1 LENICTIDSIIFSYR
16 SINSKI
22 SKMNLI
28 VREATIIDSKSPFHN
43 QRVDVK
49 INSGTIEKIGTKI
62 PNENGFEEIHLENL
76 HLSQGWFDSS
86 ISLGEPGYED
96 RETIANGLNV
106 AAKSGFTAVALQP
119 NSYPIIDNQSQI
131 NFVKNKAKGFAT
143 ELFPIGAFTKESEG
157 KDMAELFDMKNAG
170 AIAFGDYNKNID
182 NANLLK
188 IGLQYVQDFDGLIIA
203 YSQEASIK
211 GNGVVNEGVVSTRL
225 GLKGIPNLA
234 EELQIARNLFL
245 LEYTGGKLHIP
256 TISTAKSIDLIRNA
270 KTKGLNVT
278 CSVAVHHLVLTDE
291 KLEGFD
297 TRYKVSPPLRTE
309 EDRKAL
315 IAGINDNTI
324 DMITSDHNPIDIEHK
339 KMEFDGAKNG
349 TIGLESA
356 FGALSTVLPIEKII
370 EKFTANKHQFGIE
383 NNPIKEGEKANM
395 TLFNPNGNWT
405 FEKENILSKSK
416 NSAFLGT
423 EMKGKVYGIY
433 NQGKLV
439 LS

>member
-1 LENICTIDSIIFSYR
+1 
-16 SINSKI
+16 
-22 SKMNLI
+22 MNLI
-28 VREATIIDSKSPFHN
+28 IREATIIDSKSPFHN
-43 QRVDVK
+43 QMVDVK
-49 INSGTIEKIGTKI
+49 IKSGTIEKIGSKI
-62 PNENGFEEIHLENL
+62 PNENGFEEIKLENL

-86 ISLGEPGYED
+86 VSFGEPGYEE

-119 NSYPIIDNQSQI
+119 NSFPIIDNQAQI
-131 NFVKNKAKGFAT
+131 NFVKNKAKGAAT
-143 ELFPIGAFTKESEG
+143 ELYPIGAFTKDSEG

-170 AIAFGDYNKNID
+170 AIAFGDYNKDID

-188 IGLQYVQDFDGLIIA
+188 IGLQYVQDFDGLLIA
-203 YSQEASIK
+203 YSQDANIK

-225 GLKGIPNLA
+225 GLKGNPNLA
-234 EELQIARNLFL
+234 EELQISRNLFL

-256 TISTAKSIDLIRNA
+256 TISTAKSVELIKNA
-270 KTKGLNVT
+270 KAKGLNVT
-278 CSVAVHHLVLTDE
+278 CSAAVHHLVLTDE

-315 IAGINDNTI
+315 IEGVNNNTI
-324 DMITSDHNPIDIEHK
+324 DMITTDHNPIDIEYK
-339 KMEFDGAKNG
+339 KMEFEGSKNG

-356 FGALSTVLPIEKII
+356 FGALTTVLPLEKII
-370 EKFTANKHQFGIE
+370 EKFTSSKILFGIE
-383 NNPIKEGEKANM
+383 NSSIKEGEKANI

-433 NQGKLV
+433 HQNKLV